1 MSDEKGTSMT
11 PEAIKLTLKSLYA
24 HCAINMSVSMLTFS
38 TRSELLL
45 PLVGGDYNRVAVYMS
60 GWTAA
65 TAALEFLVNPTIGK
79 LSDAFGRRIFLL
91 IAPVANIILKT
102 WVLLNP
108 TIVSLTVERLICDGL
123 RTLGGSTMGLAMLSD
138 LLPQDQFAQGAATLV
153 SFMGIVSTHDT
164 PPHLDSQGCSTLREL
179 VWNLFRASSPPRSSH
194 RASLRWAP
202 TSSRSRGRACSWW
215 ATCCCSR
222 SLSRRS
228 NYRTKPPPQLDCRRN
243 SERLLVIKGTASRTG
258 RLPTRSPSVSSHAT
272 PRHN

>member
-153 SFMGIVSTHDT
+153 SFMGIGILAS
-164 PPHLDSQGCSTLREL
+164 PII
-179 VWNLFRASSPPRSSH
+179 ASSLTALGSYKL
-194 RASLRWAP
+194 AIAGACVQLVGDMLLLKESLP
-202 TSSRSRGRACSWW
+202 
-215 ATCCCSR
+215 
-222 SLSRRS
+222 
-228 NYRTKPPPQLDCRRN
+228 K
-243 SERLLVIKGTASRTG
+243 E
-258 RLPTRSPSVSSHAT
+258 
-272 PRHN
+272 